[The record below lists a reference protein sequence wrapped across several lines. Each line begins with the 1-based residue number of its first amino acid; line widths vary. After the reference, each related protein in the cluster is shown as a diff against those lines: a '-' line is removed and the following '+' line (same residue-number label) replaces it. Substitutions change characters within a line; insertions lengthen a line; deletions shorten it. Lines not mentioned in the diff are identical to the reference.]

1 MDKARIVVV
10 GGGPGGYAAAFYA
23 ADLGMDT
30 VLIDT
35 EPAPGGVCVWRGCI
49 PSKALLHAAHTI
61 ALAQEAS
68 AYGVKFPAPEIDL
81 RALRAW
87 KDGIIKRLTGGT
99 AQLAK
104 LRKIRS
110 VQGRATLLGPNT
122 LEIKKADGTTDTL
135 GFEHCVLATGSRPVR
150 LPFLPDSPKVWDSS
164 AALELREIPKR
175 LVVLGGGYI
184 GMEMATVYGT
194 LGSDVTVVEM
204 TPGLLPGCDRDLVIG
219 VAKRAEKLC
228 RGGILLDTKITAV
241 EDAGGV
247 LRVTMEGKSGPI
259 ERECDALLYS
269 VGRKPNSDG
278 LGLEKT
284 KVQTNKSGFI
294 LVDLARR
301 TAEPSIFAI
310 GDVAGQPM
318 LAHKAAHEGRTA
330 VDAASG
336 KKVAFEPQ
344 AIPAV
349 VFTDPEIATC
359 GLSETQ
365 ALAEG
370 KAVEIAR
377 FSWGASGRAQTLG
390 RTDGMTKLLIDP
402 ATERVLGVGIVGPGA
417 GELIAEGVL
426 AVEMGARASDL
437 ALSIHAHPT
446 LSETV
451 MESAEMFFGH
461 CTHAYRPKKAA
472 APPAPA
478 KP

>member
-10 GGGPGGYAAAFYA
+10 GGGPGGYTAAFYA

-49 PSKALLHAAHTI
+49 PSKALLHAAHTV
-61 ALAQEAS
+61 ALAREAE
-68 AYGVKFPAPEIDL
+68 AYGVKFAEPTIDL
-81 RALRAW
+81 AALRAW
-87 KDGIIKRLTGGT
+87 KDRVVGKLTGGT

-110 VQGRATLLGPNT
+110 VQGRATLLGPNK
-122 LEIKKADGTTDTL
+122 LEVKKVDGTTDTL
-135 GFEHCVLATGSRPVR
+135 EFEHCVLATGSRPVR

-194 LGSDVTVVEM
+194 LGSEVTVVEM
-204 TPGLLPGCDRDLVIG
+204 TPGLLPGCDRDLV
-219 VAKRAEKLC
+219 VPLAKRAEKLC
-228 RGGILLDTKITAV
+228 RGGVLLDTKITAV
-241 EDAGGV
+241 KDEGGI
-247 LRVTMEGKSGPI
+247 LKVTMENKDGAQT
-259 ERECDALLYS
+259 REFDALLYS
-269 VGRKPNSDG
+269 VGRKPNSDSIG
-278 LGLEKT
+278 LDKT
-284 KVQTNKSGFI
+284 KVQTNKNGFI
-294 LVDLARR
+294 QVDLARR

-318 LAHKAAHEGRTA
+318 LAHKASHEGRTA

-336 KKVAFEPQ
+336 KKAAFEPQ

-365 ALAEG
+365 AAVEG
-370 KAVEIAR
+370 KVVEVAR
-377 FSWGASGRAQTLG
+377 FSWGASGRSQTLG
-390 RTDGMTKLLIDP
+390 RTDGMTKLVIDP

-417 GELIAEGVL
+417 GELIAEGTL

-437 ALSIHAHPT
+437 ALTIHAHPT

-451 MESAEMFFGH
+451 MEAAEMFFGH
-461 CTHAYRPKKAA
+461 CTHAYRPKKPAA
-472 APPAPA
+472 PAPA